1 MYANNIMQILSKYV
15 DQMISENFI
24 LQHDNSS
31 IHIVKYIF
39 LEANKIE
46 FFL

>member
-15 DQMISENFI
+15 DQIISENFI

-31 IHIVKYIF
+31 IYIVKYIF